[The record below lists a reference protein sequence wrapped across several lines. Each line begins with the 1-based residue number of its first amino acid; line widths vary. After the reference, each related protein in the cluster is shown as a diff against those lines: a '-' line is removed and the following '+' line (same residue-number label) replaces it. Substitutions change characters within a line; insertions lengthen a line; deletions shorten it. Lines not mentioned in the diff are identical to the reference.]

1 MGPHYSSSSQ
11 STQSVTPAEHSQDNR
26 PVVECLLPGSAS
38 QPRAITSNCLL
49 LIDTV
54 LSFINSYRI
63 RGDTAIKFAL

>member
-1 MGPHYSSSSQ
+1 MGPHYSSLSQ
-11 STQSVTPAEHSQDNR
+11 STQSVTPAEHSQDR

-54 LSFINSYRI
+54 LSFIKAYRL
-63 RGDTAIKFAL
+63 R